1 MSKRSNTII
10 KKLKTKEELSIF
22 LAQRLHNGDFTER
35 IINIKNISF
44 DFDVI
49 IPLNYNGGL
58 AVNPSN
64 YINNCKYNFINCNFY
79 KEVLIQ
85 NSKHELIFEHSN
97 FNSNM
102 KLNSRDRNLT
112 FINSHIS
119 DIDVSESKFGDTKGN
134 SGKLR
139 LKSSDI
145 YKSNFKNATFL
156 SLVDFYYSTFHNN
169 TIFYKTD
176 FMNIVVMSAT
186 KFKQNLLFTYTL
198 LNDKVIMRSTI
209 FEKGFDFSL
218 SIIKGQLAIFDLHH
232 SYKLYTSTDG
242 LKEEREYERAVSYD
256 GIIPTQ
262 NKLETYRLLKVEF
275 ESQKNVPEYLNFK
288 LHEKETFKKILNK
301 QKLTWKNSFDQIT
314 LWLNRVSNKYG
325 TSYSRAFLFTV
336 IVGWLFF
343 YLSLIATDTY
353 EFTFKIS
360 EWEFGEGL
368 SYFTQFLVPTHKFNY
383 MGNEVQL
390 TPGYYIFDF
399 FGRLFTGYGI
409 YQFIQAF
416 RKFK

>member
-1 MSKRSNTII
+1 MVF
-10 KKLKTKEELSIF
+10 E
-22 LAQRLHNGDFTER
+22 H
-35 IINIKNISF
+35 
-44 DFDVI
+44 
-49 IPLNYNGGL
+49 
-58 AVNPSN
+58 
-64 YINNCKYNFINCNFY
+64 CNFD
-79 KEVLIQ
+79 
-85 NSKHELIFEHSN
+85 SN
-97 FNSNM
+97 LKITTRNSN
-102 KLNSRDRNLT
+102 LT
-112 FINSHIS
+112 ITDSNID
-119 DIDVSESKFGDTKGN
+119 DIDVSESKFGDDKK
-134 SGKLR
+134 SLGKLR
-139 LKSSDI
+139 LKNSDI

-156 SLVDFYYSTFHNN
+156 SLADFYYTTFHNN
-169 TIFYKTD
+169 VIFYKTD

-232 SYKLYTSTDG
+232 SYKSYTSTDG
-242 LKEEREYERAVSYD
+242 LKEEREYEKAVSYD

-288 LHEKETFKKILNK
+288 LYEKETFKKILNK

-336 IVGWLFF
+336 TVGWLFF
-343 YLSLIATDTY
+343 YLSLIATDSY
-353 EFTFKIS
+353 EFTHKIS
-360 EWEFGEGL
+360 EWEFGKGL
-368 SYFTQFLVPTHKFNY
+368 GYFTQFLVPTHKFNY

-390 TPGYYIFDF
+390 TPCYYVFDF
-399 FGRLFTGYGI
+399 FGRLFVGYGI